1 MTDDAQGD
9 STGTAAGD
17 PVGALLLGFAAQID
31 QLAALIGGGRAPGET
46 AGPPSPLTGLVD
58 EIGGLLGELGDLL
71 ARLLSAFIA
80 ILEAIVEMLRSPAGD
95 RAPAGSPFQAIPVR
109 ITSAGPQS

>member
-1 MTDDAQGD
+1 MADDEQRSSAGD
-9 STGTAAGD
+9 AAGD

-31 QLAALIGGGRAPGET
+31 QLAALIGGGRAPGDLPG
-46 AGPPSPLTGLVD
+46 AGSQLTGLVD

-80 ILEAIVEMLRSPAGD
+80 ILEAIAEMLRSPSDGQA
-95 RAPAGSPFQAIPVR
+95 ATGSPFEAIPVR
-109 ITSAGPQS
+109 ITSAPAQP